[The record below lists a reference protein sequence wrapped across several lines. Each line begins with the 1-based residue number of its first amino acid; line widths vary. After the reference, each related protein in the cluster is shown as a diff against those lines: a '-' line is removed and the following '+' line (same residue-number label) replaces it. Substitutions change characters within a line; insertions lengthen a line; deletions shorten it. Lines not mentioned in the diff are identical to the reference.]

1 MKMLLKNCLIAAA
14 AAGAVGVGALGA
26 GAGATWAQTQ
36 AVDSSTDAKR
46 TEAGGDKAA
55 DKKAAPKNEAAS
67 KKAAAAKKEK
77 GAAAERASRIDPDAP
92 VLAAGGVFK
101 CVDRDGNITYG
112 NVGDVKGCKKIDT
125 EAPNTVPF
133 PKPSAPTAGRAPSKS
148 ETGGAQRARDTDRRR
163 ILQEELA
170 SEEKKLADL
179 KKEFNGG
186 EPERRGDEKNF
197 ARYQERTDK
206 LKADVTR
213 SESNIESLRREISA
227 IRE

>member
-1 MKMLLKNCLIAAA
+1 MKMLTKNWLIVVA
-14 AAGAVGVGALGA
+14 AVGAFGSGVLGSA
-26 GAGATWAQTQ
+26 WAQAQTQ
-36 AVDSSTDAKR
+36 TQTGDTPADTRRSES
-46 TEAGGDKAA
+46 GGDTATGT
-55 DKKAAPKNEAAS
+55 KAAPKKEAAP

-77 GAAAERASRIDPDAP
+77 EAVAERASRIDPDAP

-101 CVDRDGNITYG
+101 GVYLDGNITYG
-112 NVGDVKGCKKIDT
+112 NVGYDKRCKKIDT
-125 EAPNTVPF
+125 EAANTVPF
-133 PKPSAPTAGRAPSKS
+133 PKPSAPTAGRAPAKAESS
-148 ETGGAQRARDTDRRR
+148 GAQRARDTDRRR

-170 SEEKKLADL
+170 SEEKKLAEM

-206 LKADVTR
+206 LKADLTR

-227 IRE
+227 IRD